1 MVAAATKQQYK
12 FVPVFA
18 VMAETGTNRLR
29 RVLKITFDGFLH
41 FSRADFHFFLKEYS
55 GLYD

>member
-18 VMAETGTNRLR
+18 VMAETGTKCLILTQ
-29 RVLKITFDGFLH
+29 VLDL
-41 FSRADFHFFLKEYS
+41 
-55 GLYD
+55 